1 MKTTLTLTD
10 KQRKILQKHLF
21 PDDGNEAVAI
31 ALCGRL
37 TIEQENRLIAH
48 TIHPIPHEY
57 CSVRAPDRVAW
68 STEILIPLLEEAIK
82 HNWGIVKIHGHPE
95 HYPWHSEVDDDSD
108 RSLFPSIYGWLDDG
122 YPHVSAILLPSG
134 RIVGRVVNAD
144 GSFDNLETVKVVGD
158 DLSFYHATQENSL
171 TPEFAK
177 RTEQAFGKGTFNL
190 LKTLKVGVVGCSG
203 TGSPVIEQLAR
214 LGIGELVL
222 VDPDYI
228 EEKNLNR
235 ILNST
240 IEDVLQQ
247 TPKVELMKRTI
258 KNIGLGTSVE
268 THAQNLF
275 DPRVVKAIA
284 SCDIVFGCM
293 DSVDGRHLLNRLA
306 TFYSIPYID
315 VGIRLVA
322 DGKGGIDQ
330 ICGGVHYLQPAQ
342 SLLERGLYTPKD
354 LEAANLLR
362 VDPES
367 YKERLEDGYISG
379 VVEDRPAV
387 ISVNMFFA
395 SLAVME
401 MLGRLHQYRNE
412 PNSDYSI
419 WQVSLSDSFLEHSS
433 NDSTSSS
440 LENHIGKGD
449 VCPLLGMP
457 SLSERR

>member
-1 MKTTLTLTD
+1 MKTTLTLTHE
-10 KQRKILQKHLF
+10 QREILLKHLF
-21 PDDGNEAVAI
+21 PNDGNEAVAI

-37 TIEQENRLIAH
+37 TGEDEHRLIVH
-48 TIHPIPHEY
+48 KIEPIPYEY
-57 CSVRAPDRVAW
+57 CSIRAPDRVAW

-82 HNWGIVKIHGHPE
+82 HQWGIVKIHGHPE
-95 HYPWHSEVDDDSD
+95 HYPFHSEVDDESD
-108 RSLFPSIYGWLDDG
+108 RNLFPSIYGWLDDNH
-122 YPHVSAILLPSG
+122 PHVSALLLPSG
-134 RIVGRVVNAD
+134 RIVGRVVNVD
-144 GSFDNLETVKVVGD
+144 GSFGNLETVKVVGD
-158 DLSFYHATQENSL
+158 DLSFYHATQEKNI

-190 LKTLKVGVVGCSG
+190 LKTLKVGVIGCSG

-214 LGIGELVL
+214 LGVGKLVL
-222 VDPDYI
+222 VDPDCI

-240 IEDVLQQ
+240 IEDVHQQ
-247 TPKVELMKRTI
+247 TLKVELMKRTI
-258 KNIGLGTSVE
+258 ENIGLSTSVE
-268 THAQNLF
+268 TYAQNLF
-275 DPRVVKAIA
+275 EPRVVKAIA
-284 SCDIVFGCM
+284 ACDIVFGCM

-315 VGIRLVA
+315 IGIRLVA
-322 DGKGGIDQ
+322 DGSGGIDQ

-342 SLLERGLYTPKD
+342 SLLERGVYTQKD
-354 LEAANLLR
+354 LEAANLRR

-367 YKERLEDGYISG
+367 YKDRLKVGYISG

-401 MLGRLHQYRNE
+401 MLGRLHIYRND
-412 PNSDYSI
+412 PNSKYSI
-419 WQVSLSDSFLEHSS
+419 WQASLSDGFLEHSS
-433 NDSTSSS
+433 DDSNS
-440 LENHIGKGD
+440 LTLANHLGKGD
-449 VCPLLGMP
+449 VQPLLGMP

>member
-10 KQRKILQKHLF
+10 KQRKILQEHLF

-37 TIEQENRLIAH
+37 TIEHENRLIAH

-108 RSLFPSIYGWLDDG
+108 RSLFPSIHGWLDDG

-235 ILNST
+235 ILRKHLR
-240 IEDVLQQ
+240 I
-247 TPKVELMKRTI
+247 
-258 KNIGLGTSVE
+258 
-268 THAQNLF
+268 
-275 DPRVVKAIA
+275 
-284 SCDIVFGCM
+284 
-293 DSVDGRHLLNRLA
+293 DSSKISKH
-306 TFYSIPYID
+306 F
-315 VGIRLVA
+315 A
-322 DGKGGIDQ
+322 D
-330 ICGGVHYLQPAQ
+330 Q
-342 SLLERGLYTPKD
+342 S
-354 LEAANLLR
+354 
-362 VDPES
+362 
-367 YKERLEDGYISG
+367 
-379 VVEDRPAV
+379 
-387 ISVNMFFA
+387 
-395 SLAVME
+395 
-401 MLGRLHQYRNE
+401 
-412 PNSDYSI
+412 
-419 WQVSLSDSFLEHSS
+419 
-433 NDSTSSS
+433 
-440 LENHIGKGD
+440 
-449 VCPLLGMP
+449 
-457 SLSERR
+457 

>member
-1 MKTTLTLTD
+1 M
-10 KQRKILQKHLF
+10 
-21 PDDGNEAVAI
+21 A
-31 ALCGRL
+31 
-37 TIEQENRLIAH
+37 
-48 TIHPIPHEY
+48 
-57 CSVRAPDRVAW
+57 
-68 STEILIPLLEEAIK
+68 EINPAEI
-82 HNWGIVKIHGHPE
+82 
-95 HYPWHSEVDDDSD
+95 
-108 RSLFPSIYGWLDDG
+108 
-122 YPHVSAILLPSG
+122 SAILKQQLEGFSSGASLEEVGTVLQVGDGIARVYGLSNAQYGELVQFDNGLEAIVLNLEEDNVGVVLLGPSTG
-134 RIVGRVVNAD
+134 IREGSTVKRTQRIASLKVGEGIVGRVVNAD

-158 DLSFYHATQENSL
+158 DLSFYHATQENRL

-222 VDPDYI
+222 VDPDCI

-275 DPRVVKAIA
+275 DPRVIKAIA

-412 PNSDYSI
+412 PNSEYSI

-449 VCPLLGMP
+449 VCPLLRMP